1 MGVALSL
8 LEDVVLYMVETF
20 TAGVVQSCQGQE
32 QQDGAS
38 LLHDQDPLE
47 DFRNFNRN
55 DEIFQE
61 YDPPPGDNSKM
72 GWKRSRPPT
81 WRLSLWKA
89 MQCAFCIQILGGVA
103 LGSLAISILILNLR
117 TLDFC
122 FNVQKT
128 NWTAVSKRYQRII
141 VTVAVIETFVIQL
154 WSLLLMLTM
163 FESSLIKKLNLI
175 TLNLLGASF
184 DTCFRLYCQMYDVNV
199 KSWMSYPLNCLFV
212 FLLAMNSLLI
222 GREITKNNER
232 SKRIKKTIK
241 VMAMLV
247 AQFAFGIPITFGL
260 VYVLI
265 PLYGKAP
272 QTYRAII
279 AGALPLVTAIPKVI
293 VRLGAQRIDFL
304 HPGDSHVLLNVLFSA
319 SAIVFRVMQADLF
332 EIKLF
337 TLLSFAHGAIDLLER
352 LTVVIRDYVWYF
364 IYKKLKRD
372 ERETIL
378 KANRFRSPRSMRFV
392 ADMSI
397 QMILGE
403 STSLI
408 AAVGFFQIYKC
419 IYNDQEA
426 MSVITEF
433 FTRVSIAISIDFAF
447 NSLSFW
453 LQMSYM
459 NVAIDRVW
467 KKSWR
472 KHMVIAFIVTALTML
487 YFAGRLLPIVS
498 AKSSSN
504 STMSN
509 VNCSQLIL
517 KS

>member
-1 MGVALSL
+1 M

-47 DFRNFNRN
+47 DFRKFNRN

-72 GWKRSRPPT
+72 GWKISRPPT
-81 WRLSLWKA
+81 WRVSLWKA
-89 MQCAFCIQILGGVA
+89 MKCAFCMQILGGVA
-103 LGSLAISILILNLR
+103 LGSLAISILILNLS
-117 TLDFC
+117 TLDLC

-141 VTVAVIETFVIQL
+141 VTVEVIETFVIQL

-184 DTCFRLYCQMYDVNV
+184 DTCFRLYCQMYGVYK
-199 KSWMSYPLNCLFV
+199 KSWVPYPLNCLFV
-212 FLLAMNSLLI
+212 LLLALNSLLI
-222 GREITKNNER
+222 GKEIAKNSEE
-232 SKRIKKTIK
+232 SKRIKKTSK
-241 VMAMLV
+241 VMGMLV
-247 AQFAFGIPITFGL
+247 AQFAFGIPITFAL

-265 PLYGKAP
+265 PLYRKE
-272 QTYRAII
+272 TETNRAII
-279 AGALPLVTAIPKVI
+279 AGALPLVTAAPKVI
-293 VRLGAQRIDFL
+293 VRLAAQRIDFL
-304 HPGDSHVLLNVLFSA
+304 HPGDAHVLLNVLFSS
-319 SAIVFRVMQADLF
+319 SAIVFRVMQADLS
-332 EIKLF
+332 EIRLF

-364 IYKKLKRD
+364 IYKKFKRD

-378 KANRFRSPRSMRFV
+378 KANQFRSPRSMRFV

-403 STSLI
+403 STSMI
-408 AAVGFFQIYKC
+408 AAVGFFQIYKF
-419 IYNDQEA
+419 IYNGQKA
-426 MSVITEF
+426 SVITEF

-467 KKSWR
+467 KNRWR
-472 KHMVIAFIVTALTML
+472 KHLVFAFIVTALTML
-487 YFAGRLLPIVS
+487 YYPDRLLPIVS

-509 VNCSQLIL
+509 ANCSQLIL
-517 KS
+517 ES

>member
-1 MGVALSL
+1 MGAALSL
-8 LEDVVLYMVETF
+8 LEDIVLYMVETF

-38 LLHDQDPLE
+38 LLHDQDPLD
-47 DFRNFNRN
+47 DFRKFNRN

-61 YDPPPGDNSKM
+61 YDPPSGDNSKM

-89 MQCAFCIQILGGVA
+89 MKCAFCLQILGGVA

-128 NWTAVSKRYQRII
+128 NWTAVSKRYQRMI
-141 VTVAVIETFVIQL
+141 VTVAIIETFVIQL

-184 DTCFRLYCQMYDVNV
+184 DTCYRLYCEMYDVYK
-199 KSWMSYPLNCLFV
+199 KSWVPYPLNCLFV
-212 FLLAMNSLLI
+212 LLLAMNSLLI
-222 GREITKNNER
+222 GKEIAKNSEER
-232 SKRIKKTIK
+232 KRIKKTIK
-241 VMAMLV
+241 VMGMLV

-265 PLYGKAP
+265 PLYGEAP
-272 QTYRAII
+272 ETYRAII
-279 AGALPLVTAIPKVI
+279 ARALPLVTAIPKVI
-293 VRLGAQRIDFL
+293 VRLSAQRIDFL
-304 HPGDSHVLLNVLFSA
+304 HPGASHVLLNVLFSA

-332 EIKLF
+332 DITLF
-337 TLLSFAHGAIDLLER
+337 TLLSFAHGTIDLP
-352 LTVVIRDYVWYF
+352 V
-364 IYKKLKRD
+364 
-372 ERETIL
+372 
-378 KANRFRSPRSMRFV
+378 S
-392 ADMSI
+392 
-397 QMILGE
+397 
-403 STSLI
+403 
-408 AAVGFFQIYKC
+408 FQIYKF
-419 IYNDQEA
+419 IYNGQKA
-426 MSVITEF
+426 LPAITDF
-433 FTRVSIAISIDFAF
+433 FTRVSIAISMDFAF
-447 NSLSFW
+447 NTLSFW
-453 LQMSYM
+453 LQMSYL

-467 KKSWR
+467 KKRWR

-487 YFAGRLLPIVS
+487 YFLDRLLPIVS

-509 VNCSQLIL
+509 ANCSQLIL
-517 KS
+517 ES

>member
-1 MGVALSL
+1 MYRKLTGRRFPRDIT
-8 LEDVVLYMVETF
+8 ERM
-20 TAGVVQSCQGQE
+20 
-32 QQDGAS
+32 
-38 LLHDQDPLE
+38 
-47 DFRNFNRN
+47 
-55 DEIFQE
+55 
-61 YDPPPGDNSKM
+61 
-72 GWKRSRPPT
+72 
-81 WRLSLWKA
+81 
-89 MQCAFCIQILGGVA
+89 
-103 LGSLAISILILNLR
+103 
-117 TLDFC
+117 
-122 FNVQKT
+122 
-128 NWTAVSKRYQRII
+128 I
-141 VTVAVIETFVIQL
+141 VTVSITETFVIQL

-184 DTCFRLYCQMYDVNV
+184 DTCYRLYCQMYGVY
-199 KSWMSYPLNCLFV
+199 KTSWVPYPLNCLFV
-212 FLLAMNSLLI
+212 LLLAMNSLFI
-222 GREITKNNER
+222 GKEIAKNSER

-241 VMAMLV
+241 VMSMLV
-247 AQFAFGIPITFGL
+247 AQFAFGIPITFAL
-260 VYVLI
+260 VYALI
-265 PLYGKAP
+265 PLYGEAS

-279 AGALPLVTAIPKVI
+279 AGGLPLVTAIPKVI
-293 VRLGAQRIDFL
+293 VRLSAQRIDFL

-319 SAIVFRVMQADLF
+319 SAIVFRVMQADLS

-364 IYKKLKRD
+364 IYKKFKRD

-378 KANRFRSPRSMRFV
+378 KANQFRSPRSMRFV

-403 STSLI
+403 STSMI
-408 AAVGFFQIYKC
+408 AAVGFFQTYKF
-419 IYNDQEA
+419 IYNGQKA
-426 MSVITEF
+426 LSAITDF

-467 KKSWR
+467 KKRWR

-487 YFAGRLLPIVS
+487 YFPDRLLPIVS

-509 VNCSQLIL
+509 ANCSQLIL
-517 KS
+517 ES